1 MSGAASLFA
10 SLARSAPMDDQQLN
24 YPVPCPWCLSDET
37 VMVDHEHDIY
47 ECTKCGEIFE
57 RKS

>member
-10 SLARSAPMDDQQLN
+10 SMARSGPEENLKLV

-37 VMVDHEHDIY
+37 EIVDHEHEIY
-47 ECTKCGEIFE
+47 ECTKCGEVFE
-57 RKS
+57 RK